1 MTKRENSAYE
11 WRMYLLK
18 KCSNEKLIMLALHR
32 ILRLMDDR
40 DIKTIGLIDAL
51 EVKSGVEY

>member
-1 MTKRENSAYE
+1 MTKRENRAYE

-18 KCSNEKLIMLALHR
+18 YCSNEKLIMLALHI